1 VQATEQQQQILRF
14 FIEEAKEHL
23 DTIEQGLLNLQA
35 TMADSEAMNHLFRAA
50 HSVKGGAAML
60 GIDSILKTGHYLE
73 DYFKLIKENPI
84 QVDRKLE
91 DLFLQGF
98 DGLKELVEA
107 LQSPFG
113 LRPED
118 EEQALQ
124 RSVPVFKEL
133 GNHLQMLINGGNTS
147 LTKPR
152 AFNPAANA
160 QVQNI
165 LKMMLQLFKQGDNP
179 KARQQLSMLCTKLA
193 VLNKTSKPWINF
205 LQMCQRAIAN
215 PKAPFSALAPVIIKE
230 LKVNSE
236 LVMSGRSGEVMSSR
250 ALHQLIAT
258 PAVPETSAARS
269 TVVVT
274 KSITPVT
281 PEAIAEAFPAGKSAV
296 GVATRCQITI
306 PADPKGAARSLLEQF
321 NKSELIQ
328 IAEFLMKAIQ

>member
-84 QVDRKLE
+84 KVDRKLE

-98 DGLKELVEA
+98 DGMKELVEA

-118 EEQALQ
+118 EEQALK

-133 GNHLQMLINGGNTS
+133 GEHLQVLINGSKGAAS
-147 LTKPR
+147 KSS
-152 AFNPAANA
+152 AASPATA

-179 KARQQLSMLCTKLA
+179 KSRQQLSMLCTKLA
-193 VLNKTSKPWINF
+193 ALNKTSKPWINL
-205 LQMCQRAIAN
+205 LQMSQRAIAN
-215 PKAPFSALAPVIIKE
+215 PKASFSALAPVIIKE

-236 LVMSGRSGEVMSSR
+236 LVMSGRSGEILPSR
-250 ALHQLIAT
+250 LLQQLLPNQA
-258 PAVPETSAARS
+258 APETAAAAR
-269 TVVVT
+269 TVVKAVAE
-274 KSITPVT
+274 P
-281 PEAIAEAFPAGKSAV
+281 IAASSASNSAV
-296 GVATRCQITI
+296 GVATRRQISI
-306 PADPKGAARSLLEQF
+306 PADPKGAARSLLDQF

>member
-1 VQATEQQQQILRF
+1 MQATEQQQQILRF

-73 DYFKLIKENPI
+73 DYFKLIKDHPI
-84 QVDRKLE
+84 KVDRKLE

-98 DGLKELVEA
+98 DGMKELVEA

-118 EEQALQ
+118 EEQALK

-133 GNHLQMLINGGNTS
+133 GEHLQVLINGS
-147 LTKPR
+147 KR
-152 AFNPAANA
+152 AAPKAPAASPATA

-165 LKMMLQLFKQGDNP
+165 LKMMLQLFKQGDSP
-179 KARQQLSMLCTKLA
+179 KSRQQLSMLCTKLA
-193 VLNKTSKPWINF
+193 ALNKTSKPWINL
-205 LQMCQRAIAN
+205 LQMSQRAIAN
-215 PKAPFSALAPVIIKE
+215 PKASFSALAPIIIKE

-236 LVMSGRSGEVMSSR
+236 LVMSGRSGEILPSR
-250 ALHQLIAT
+250 SLQQLLPT
-258 PAVPETSAARS
+258 QAVPETAAR
-269 TVVVT
+269 TVVKTVAE
-274 KSITPVT
+274 P
-281 PEAIAEAFPAGKSAV
+281 IAASSASNSAV
-296 GVATRCQITI
+296 GVATRRQISI
-306 PADPKGAARSLLEQF
+306 PADPKGAARSLLDQF